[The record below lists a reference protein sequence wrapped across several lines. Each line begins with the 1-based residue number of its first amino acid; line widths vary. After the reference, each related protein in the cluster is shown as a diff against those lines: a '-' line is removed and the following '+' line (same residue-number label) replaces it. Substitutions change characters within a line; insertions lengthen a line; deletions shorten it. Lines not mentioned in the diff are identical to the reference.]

1 MGQRKEDQGRPVT
14 TSANEYSNR
23 DQIINGKH
31 TTGTVQHMA
40 VVPEAAQDA
49 SKSATVVRSGS
60 AVEVC
65 VSERIGWGMVRIF
78 GWTYEPRS

>member
-1 MGQRKEDQGRPVT
+1 MVE
-14 TSANEYSNR
+14 
-23 DQIINGKH
+23 H
-31 TTGTVQHMA
+31 TTGIVQHMA

-60 AVEVC
+60 AVEVY
-65 VSERIGWGMVRIF
+65 VSERIGWRMIGIF

>member
-1 MGQRKEDQGRPVT
+1 
-14 TSANEYSNR
+14 
-23 DQIINGKH
+23 
-31 TTGTVQHMA
+31 MA

-60 AVEVC
+60 AVEIW
-65 VSERIGWGMVRIF
+65 VSERFSWRIVGIF

>member
-1 MGQRKEDQGRPVT
+1 MGRRKEDQGQPAT
-14 TSANEYSNR
+14 TSVNESSNQYHAVKR
-23 DQIINGKH
+23 KH

-60 AVEVC
+60 AVEIW
-65 VSERIGWGMVRIF
+65 VSERFSWRIVGIF

>member
-1 MGQRKEDQGRPVT
+1 MGRRKEDQGQPAT
-14 TSANEYSNR
+14 TSVNESSNQYHAVKR
-23 DQIINGKH
+23 KH

-40 VVPEAAQDA
+40 VVPEVAQDA

-65 VSERIGWGMVRIF
+65 VSERIGWKMIVNF
-78 GWTYEPRS
+78 GWTYEPRN

>member
-1 MGQRKEDQGRPVT
+1 MGE
-14 TSANEYSNR
+14 
-23 DQIINGKH
+23 H

-65 VSERIGWGMVRIF
+65 VSERVGWRVIGIF
-78 GWTYEPRS
+78 GWTYELRS